1 MGKWTIDG
9 KLKKKG
15 MNSEVIN
22 QKLSSYST

>member
-15 MNSEVIN
+15 IN
-22 QKLSSYST
+22 ITNNFLNNKSKII